1 MVIFF
6 FFYNNMIIN
15 FYYYFLKKNTNATN
29 IYLISIIKT
38 FKIILGLDSNMKFK
52 LKDLLDAQ
60 IAGVLTRIEEER
72 ASLNSDSE
80 FNHHMK

>member
-1 MVIFF
+1 MDVNLGASRTERIVVFEGDESEELAERF
-6 FFYNNMIIN
+6 VQEH
-15 FYYYFLKKNTNATN
+15 
-29 IYLISIIKT
+29 
-38 FKIILGLDSNMKFK
+38 GLDANMKFK

-80 FNHHMK
+80 FNHQMK

>member
-1 MVIFF
+1 
-6 FFYNNMIIN
+6 
-15 FYYYFLKKNTNATN
+15 
-29 IYLISIIKT
+29 
-38 FKIILGLDSNMKFK
+38 MKFK

-80 FNHHMK
+80 FNHQIEIMN

>member
-1 MVIFF
+1 MLYVDVNLGASRTERIVVFEGDESEELAERF
-6 FFYNNMIIN
+6 VQEH
-15 FYYYFLKKNTNATN
+15 
-29 IYLISIIKT
+29 
-38 FKIILGLDSNMKFK
+38 GLDANMKFK

-80 FNHHMK
+80 FNHQMK